1 MTLCLAALL
10 MPGMAHAQKAGYVP
24 APENLK
30 ARKEFSDNKFGIF
43 LHWGIYSLFGQGEWY
58 LNSGGLNCH
67 EYAKAASA
75 FYPSRF
81 NASEWVKAIKEAGAR
96 YICITTRHHDGFSMF
111 DTKYSDYN
119 IVDATPFGRDVIK
132 ELADEC
138 HKQGIKLHLYYS
150 HLDWTREDYYPL
162 GNTGH
167 RTGRKNHGNWES
179 YYEFMNNQLTEL
191 LTNYGEIGAI
201 WFDGV
206 WDKPD
211 FDWRL
216 GEQYAMIHR
225 LQPACLIGNN
235 HHRAPVEGED
245 FQMFERDLPGE
256 NTAGLSDESEIGS
269 LPLET
274 CQTMNGMWGY
284 KVSDQNY
291 KSDTTLVRLLV
302 RAAGK
307 GANLL
312 MNIGPQP
319 DGQLP
324 AVALERLKSMGK
336 WLSEYGETVYATT
349 AGDVMT
355 AEWGTTTR
363 SGNKLYVHILAD
375 DMPKMIL
382 LPLKGKVKSAVLFDT
397 GKKISHEN
405 VSGGVV
411 LHTADLTPAI
421 DRIITLTVK

>member
-1 MTLCLAALL
+1 MAALAL
-10 MPGMAHAQKAGYVP
+10 GTGSVCAQAYQP
-24 APENLK
+24 SPENIQ
-30 ARKEFSDNKFGIF
+30 ARKEFQDMKFGIF
-43 LHWGIYSLFGQGEWY
+43 IHWGIYSMLADGEWVQHSKRIDR
-58 LNSGGLNCH
+58 N
-67 EYAKAASA
+67 EYSKLAAG

-81 NASEWVKAIKEAGAR
+81 NAHEWVKAFKDAGAG
-96 YICITTRHHDGFSMF
+96 YVTITSRHHDGFSMF
-111 DTKYSDYN
+111 DTKATDYD
-119 IVDATPFGRDVIK
+119 IIDATPFKRDILK

-138 HKQGIKLHLYYS
+138 EKQGIKLHIYYS
-150 HLDWTREDYYPL
+150 HMDWFRPDYPL
-162 GNTGH
+162 GGTSQTLPQPEGSA
-167 RTGRKNHGNWES
+167 NWNS
-179 YYEFMNNQLTEL
+179 YFNFMNTQLTEI
-191 LTNYGEIGAI
+191 LTNYGKIGAI
-201 WFDGV
+201 WFDGM
-206 WDKPD
+206 WDHPNN
-211 FDWRL
+211 FDWQL
-216 GEQYAMIHR
+216 DEQYALIHK